1 MSAFTY
7 SYSNS
12 LGETLSTAGIHI
24 NRISIYKSSIV
35 DYLYYSDNIK
45 QYIFSSSSNDTVSTV
60 VNKTFNRTEYF
71 KRLNGFI
78 ILNEYDNYSVSD
90 YNSSYLF
97 TFIKENSETEYF
109 TLYKNGQ
116 DTHSN

>member
-1 MSAFTY
+1 MAAYTY

-12 LGETLSTAGIHI
+12 LGETLYTTAIQLNI
-24 NRISIYKSSIV
+24 VSIYKPHTVNYISNT
-35 DYLYYSDNIK
+35 DNIA

-60 VNKTFNRTEYF
+60 VNKTFNKTEYF
-71 KRLNGFI
+71 NKLTPNI

-97 TFIKENSETEYF
+97 TFIKENS
-109 TLYKNGQ
+109 
-116 DTHSN
+116 